1 MGRCTTSACSVA
13 SLAVVGPNLFVAVGA
28 APLLFN
34 RWARSMT
41 STGRQRLVRQTIV
54 VALTLQVLV
63 LPVLPFSVDVLTA
76 VFGDDYR
83 EGAVAVTPLLLALF
97 PLVVTRVVAPALQ
110 AGGDTSVVS
119 VAWAIRLAAPWVLLP
134 AADWVDNVVL
144 WATLATACGEYAAMG
159 AMLLLARRRSRLA
172 PSRPARSACGSRAPR
187 RTPRARAPRHDG
199 PSRAPLTICG
209 HPADRFPPARS
220 RSW

>member
-1 MGRCTTSACSVA
+1 MSRVLRKQSVHSFVQGLCLSGAVFGTILAIQVLGGAVHDVGQFSVA
-13 SLAVVGPNLFVAVGA
+13 SLAVVGPNLFVAMI

-41 STGRQRLVRQTIV
+41 STGRQRLVRQAV
-54 VALTLQVLV
+54 VAALALQVLV

-83 EGAVAVTPLLLALF
+83 EGAVAMTPLLLALF

-110 AGGDTSVVS
+110 ATGDTAIVS
-119 VAWAIRLAAPWVLLP
+119 VSWAIRLAAPWVLLP
-134 AADWVDNVVL
+134 AAAWVDDVVL

-159 AMLLLARRRSRLA
+159 AMLLLARRRSRLT
-172 PSRPARSACGSRAPR
+172 PA
-187 RTPRARAPRHDG
+187 
-199 PSRAPLTICG
+199 
-209 HPADRFPPARS
+209 
-220 RSW
+220 